1 VPDDVDPLVLEE
13 RDELIALHAGD
24 RHNGSSWHAVG
35 EQCPG
40 DVHTLA
46 TWVETGGGDS
56 LDAALSEAVQLDG
69 AVEARVES
77 DSDDHVRTT
86 VGPASSISSAIS
98 SASPMS
104 LITVSIASRS
114 QT

>member
-1 VPDDVDPLVLEE
+1 VLQQ
-13 RDELIALHAGD
+13 RDQLIALDAGHWQHGP
-24 RHNGSSWHAVG
+24 RWYAVG

-46 TWVETGGGDS
+46 TWVETGGCDS
-56 LDAALSEAVQLDG
+56 LDATLSEAVQLDG

-77 DSDDHVRTT
+77 DGDDHVLTT
-86 VGPASSISSAIS
+86 VVPASSISSAIS